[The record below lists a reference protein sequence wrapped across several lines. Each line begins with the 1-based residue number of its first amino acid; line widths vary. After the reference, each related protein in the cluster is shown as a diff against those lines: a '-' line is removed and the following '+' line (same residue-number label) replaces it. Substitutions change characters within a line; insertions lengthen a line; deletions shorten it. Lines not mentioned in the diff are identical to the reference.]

1 MNHLVN
7 KLLRRHINAWQLAG
21 FVLANLCGMAIVLTA
36 VQFFSD
42 LKPLLTGNDS
52 FMRPGHIVITKR
64 VSTVGTFTGASAA
77 FTDKDIEE
85 LEEQP
90 FVQQLGRYT
99 PSLYSV
105 FATIG
110 GGALPMRFSTEMFF
124 EAVDDK
130 FLDVDLKDWT
140 YDPDK
145 PDVPIIL
152 PRTYL
157 NLYNFGFASSQGL
170 PTVSEDLVGAI
181 SINLR
186 LTGTATQ
193 TAHPRMPQVLLKTG
207 HVVGFSRRLNTI
219 LVPQTFMDD
228 MNSQLAPGVEPQP
241 ARLILHVANPADERI
256 AEYLEKKG
264 YDTEAADTDASRAAS
279 LMKMI
284 TTVVLAVGLIISI
297 LAFYV
302 LLLSIFLLLQKHT
315 EKIDNLLLIGYTP
328 GSVARPFHL
337 LTIVLNVVVLI
348 GAIVAIILIRAWYL
362 PLFGE
367 LYARFEPT
375 AFLPTLLIGLAILM
389 LVSIINYVAITSKVK
404 AIWHIHE

>member
-7 KLLRRHINAWQLAG
+7 KLLGRHINAWQLAG

-42 LKPLLTGNDS
+42 LRPLLTGNDS

-64 VSTVGTFTGASAA
+64 VSTIGTLTGASTA
-77 FTDKDIEE
+77 FTDKEIEDIA
-85 LEEQP
+85 EQP
-90 FVQQLGRYT
+90 FVQKMGRYT
-99 PSLYSV
+99 PALFSV

-110 GGALPMRFSTEMFF
+110 GGSLPVKFSTDMFF

-130 FLDVDLKDWT
+130 FLDVDLKQWH
-140 YDPDK
+140 YDPDSY
-145 PDVPIIL
+145 DVPIIL

-181 SINLR
+181 TINLR
-186 LTGTATQ
+186 LTGTATGMR
-193 TAHPRMPQVLLKTG
+193 TNNVLLKTG

-219 LVPQTFMDD
+219 LVPQAFMDD
-228 MNSQLAPGVEPQP
+228 MNRQLAPGVEPQP
-241 ARLILHVANPADERI
+241 SRLIVNVANPADERI
-256 AEYLEKKG
+256 AGYLEQKG

-284 TTVVLAVGLIISI
+284 TTVVLGVGLIISI

-337 LTIVLNVVVLI
+337 LTIVLNVIVLI
-348 GAIVAIILIRAWYL
+348 GALTAVVLIRGWYL

-367 LYARFEPT
+367 LYANFEAS
-375 AFLPTLLIGLAILM
+375 AFVPTLLIGLAILL
-389 LVSIINYVAITSKVK
+389 LVSVINYVAITRKVK
-404 AIWHIHE
+404 AIWHMHE

>member
-64 VSTVGTFTGASAA
+64 VSTMGTLTGASTA
-77 FTDKDIEE
+77 FTDED
-85 LEEQP
+85 
-90 FVQQLGRYT
+90 T
-99 PSLYSV
+99 PALFSV

-110 GGALPMRFSTEMFF
+110 GGSLPVKFSTDMFF
-124 EAVDDK
+124 EAVSDE
-130 FLDVDLKDWT
+130 FLDVDLERWH
-140 YDPDK
+140 YDPSTY
-145 PDVPIIL
+145 DVPIIL

-170 PTVSEDLVGAI
+170 PTVSEDIVGAI
-181 SINLR
+181 TIDLR
-186 LTGTATQ
+186 LTGTQ
-193 TAHPRMPQVLLKTG
+193 MGPRSSNVLLKTG

-219 LVPQTFMDD
+219 LVPQAFMDD
-228 MNSQLAPGVEPQP
+228 MNRQLAPGAEPKP
-241 ARLILHVANPADERI
+241 SRLIVHVANPADERI
-256 AEYLEKKG
+256 AKYLEQKG

-284 TTVVLAVGLIISI
+284 TTVVLVVGLIISV

-315 EKIDNLLLIGYTP
+315 GKIDNLLLIGYTP

-348 GAIVAIILIRAWYL
+348 GALIAVVVIRAWYL

-367 LYARFEPT
+367 LYANFEAS
-375 AFLPTLLIGLAILM
+375 AFVPTLLIGLAILL
-389 LVSIINYVAITSKVK
+389 LVSIINYVAITRKVK
-404 AIWHIHE
+404 AIWHMHE

>member
-1 MNHLVN
+1 MNRLVN

-42 LKPLLTGNDS
+42 LQPLLTGNDS
-52 FMRPGHIVITKR
+52 FMRPGHLVITKR
-64 VSTVGTFTGASAA
+64 VSTLGTLSGTSTA
-77 FTDKDIEE
+77 FTDKEIADI
-85 LEEQP
+85 EEQP
-90 FVQQLGRYT
+90 FVQQTGRYT
-99 PSLYSV
+99 PALFSV

-110 GGALPMRFSTEMFF
+110 GGSLPMRFSTDMFF
-124 EAVDDK
+124 EAVPDK
-130 FLDVDLKDWT
+130 FLDTDLKQWT

-181 SINLR
+181 TINLR
-186 LTGTATQ
+186 LTGVQ
-193 TAHPRMPQVLLKTG
+193 SPGHRMPSVLLKTG
-207 HVVGFSRRLNTI
+207 HVVAFSRRLNTI
-219 LVPQTFMDD
+219 LVPQAFMDD

-241 ARLILHVANPADERI
+241 SRLIVHVANPADERI
-256 AEYLEKKG
+256 AEYLEQKG
-264 YDTEAADTDASRAAS
+264 YDTEAADADASRAAS
-279 LMKMI
+279 LMRMI
-284 TTVVLAVGLIISI
+284 TTVVLGVGLLISI

-328 GSVARPFHL
+328 ASVARPFHL
-337 LTIVLNVVVLI
+337 LTIALNVVVFV
-348 GAIVAIILIRAWYL
+348 GAIVAVILIRGWYL
-362 PLFGE
+362 PLFGD

-375 AFLPTLLIGLAILM
+375 AFLPTLLIGLAILL
-389 LVSIINYVAITSKVK
+389 LVCVINYVAITRKVK

>member
-1 MNHLVN
+1 MNRLVN

-42 LKPLLTGNDS
+42 LQPLLTGNDS

-64 VSTVGTFTGASAA
+64 VSTVGTLTGASTA
-77 FTDKDIEE
+77 FTDKEIEDIG
-85 LEEQP
+85 EQP
-90 FVQQLGRYT
+90 FVQKMGRYT
-99 PSLYSV
+99 PALFGV

-110 GGALPMRFSTEMFF
+110 GGSLPVSFSTDMFF

-130 FLDVDLKDWT
+130 FLDVDLKQWH
-140 YDPDK
+140 YDPDSY
-145 PDVPIIL
+145 DVPIIL

-181 SINLR
+181 TINLR
-186 LTGTATQ
+186 LTGIA
-193 TAHPRMPQVLLKTG
+193 AGPRTNNVQLKTG

-219 LVPQTFMDD
+219 LVPQAFMDD
-228 MNSQLAPGVEPQP
+228 MNRKLAPGVEPQP
-241 ARLILHVANPADERI
+241 SRLIVNVANPADERI
-256 AEYLEKKG
+256 AEYLEQKG

-284 TTVVLAVGLIISI
+284 TTVVLGVGLIISI

-328 GSVARPFHL
+328 GNVARPFHL
-337 LTIVLNVVVLI
+337 LTIVLNVIVLI
-348 GAIVAIILIRAWYL
+348 GALIAVVLIRRWYL

-367 LYARFEPT
+367 LYANFEAS
-375 AFLPTLLIGLAILM
+375 AFVPTLLVGLAILL
-389 LVSIINYVAITSKVK
+389 LVSVINYVAITRKVK
-404 AIWHIHE
+404 AIWHMHE

>member
-1 MNHLVN
+1 MNRLVN

-42 LKPLLTGNDS
+42 LQPLLTGNDS

-64 VSTVGTFTGASAA
+64 VSTVGTLTGASTA
-77 FTDKDIEE
+77 FTDKEIEDIG
-85 LEEQP
+85 EQP
-90 FVQQLGRYT
+90 FVQKMGRYT
-99 PSLYSV
+99 PALFSV

-110 GGALPMRFSTEMFF
+110 GGSLPVQFSTDMFF

-130 FLDVDLKDWT
+130 FLDVDLKQWH
-140 YDPDK
+140 YDPDSY
-145 PDVPIIL
+145 DVPIIL

-181 SINLR
+181 TINLR
-186 LTGTATQ
+186 LTGAQ
-193 TAHPRMPQVLLKTG
+193 TGPRTNNVQLKTG

-219 LVPQTFMDD
+219 LVPLAFMED
-228 MNSQLAPGVEPQP
+228 MNRRLAPGVEPQP
-241 ARLILHVANPADERI
+241 SRLIVNVANPADERI
-256 AEYLEKKG
+256 AEYLEQKG

-284 TTVVLAVGLIISI
+284 TTVVLGVGLIISI

-315 EKIDNLLLIGYTP
+315 GKIDNLLLIGYSP

-337 LTIVLNVVVLI
+337 LTIVLNVIVLI
-348 GAIVAIILIRAWYL
+348 GALIAVVLIRGWYL

-367 LYARFEPT
+367 LYSNFEAS
-375 AFLPTLLIGLAILM
+375 AFVPTLLVGLAILL
-389 LVSIINYVAITSKVK
+389 LVSVINYIAITRKVK
-404 AIWHIHE
+404 AIWHMHE

>member
-52 FMRPGHIVITKR
+52 FMRPGHIVLTKR
-64 VSTVGTFTGASAA
+64 VSTMGTFTGASTA
-77 FTDKDIEE
+77 FTDKEIED

-90 FVQQLGRYT
+90 FVQQIGRYT
-99 PSLYSV
+99 PALFSV

-110 GGALPMRFSTEMFF
+110 GGSLPMQFSTDMFF

-130 FLDVDLKDWT
+130 FLDVDLHEWH
-140 YDPDK
+140 YDPDSY
-145 PDVPIIL
+145 DVPIIL

-181 SINLR
+181 TINLR
-186 LTGTATQ
+186 LTGTQ
-193 TAHPRMPQVLLKTG
+193 TSHRSANVLLKTG

-219 LVPQTFMDD
+219 LVPQAFMDD
-228 MNSQLAPGVEPQP
+228 MNHQLAPGIEPQP
-241 ARLILHVANPADERI
+241 SRLIVYVANPADERI
-256 AEYLEKKG
+256 AEYLEQKG

-279 LMKMI
+279 LMRMI
-284 TTVVLAVGLIISI
+284 TTVVLGVGLIISI

-328 GSVARPFHL
+328 SSVARPFHL
-337 LTIVLNVVVLI
+337 LTIALNVIVLI
-348 GAIVAIILIRAWYL
+348 GAIVAVILIRAWYL

-375 AFLPTLLIGLAILM
+375 AFVPTLLIGLIILL
-389 LVSIINYVAITSKVK
+389 LVSAINYMAITRKVK